1 MSPHDYRA
9 LWRCPLHVKCY
20 TGVTFLRR
28 IFPKMG
34 TAFKKAFIVF
44 IGFIVVLVAVLV
56 AVIQHF
62 SQWSLP
68 ETIQMVD
75 FPGMLVAVL
84 GACILGL
91 VSVALTF
98 WLARA
103 WISEQPEL
111 GEQIIRLAL
120 VVSIS
125 FIVVFGG
132 VAGGLIVLRTLW
144 TIGFF

>member
-1 MSPHDYRA
+1 
-9 LWRCPLHVKCY
+9 
-20 TGVTFLRR
+20 
-28 IFPKMG
+28 MG

-44 IGFIVVLVAVLV
+44 IVFVVVLGGVLIG
-56 AVIQHF
+56 VIQHF
-62 SQWSLP
+62 SQYGSLP

-84 GACILGL
+84 GACLLSL

-103 WISEQPEL
+103 WASEQPEL
-111 GEQIIRLAL
+111 GERIIRLAFAI
-120 VVSIS
+120 SIS
-125 FIVVFGG
+125 FILVFGG
-132 VAGGLIVLRTLW
+132 LAGGLIVLRTLW

>member
-1 MSPHDYRA
+1 
-9 LWRCPLHVKCY
+9 
-20 TGVTFLRR
+20 
-28 IFPKMG
+28 MG

-44 IGFIVVLVAVLV
+44 IGYIVVLGGVLIG
-56 AVIQHF
+56 VILHY
-62 SQWSLP
+62 SQYGSLP

-75 FPGMLVAVL
+75 FSGMLLSVL
-84 GACILGL
+84 GACVLSLI
-91 VSVALTF
+91 SVALIF

-103 WISEQPEL
+103 WVNEQPEL
-111 GEQIIRLAL
+111 GAQIIRLAL
-120 VVSIS
+120 AVSIS